1 MSGEEITKED
11 FREYEGCRQ
20 GGYTNMFHIKNVE
33 MLTGLSREK
42 ILYIMH
48 NYNDLREKYMG
59 GK

>member
-1 MSGEEITKED
+1 MVKITKAD

-20 GGYTNMFHIKNVE
+20 RGNTNMFHIKNVE

-42 ILYIMH
+42 IVHIMK
-48 NYNDLREKYMG
+48 NYSDLHKKYMG